1 MVLSDSGSE
10 VLKILIFHKRHGSLS
25 SDYSTKLYQRVHNTS
40 LEMPPNLRSNIVW
53 QLWTV
58 CDASLQLLTVVL
70 YSVEARIEICQAG
83 RRLGGSTGQWGYHQ
97 GRPDRNLPGTGALR
111 HRGTGALRQT
121 HRADTGTSTVRWEG
135 PVFFCTI
142 AIYCGSYFWF
152 ELYSFPT
159 DRCSIP
165 QFPAAKPCHIS
176 RILITY
182 KVVSKSAKPSFS
194 QQWASALVSNS
205 IFRWTS
211 ANDNLSPAWRM
222 IRPPSL

>member
-1 MVLSDSGSE
+1 
-10 VLKILIFHKRHGSLS
+10 
-25 SDYSTKLYQRVHNTS
+25 
-40 LEMPPNLRSNIVW
+40 MPPNLRSSIVW

-83 RRLGGSTGQWGYHQ
+83 RRRGGSTGQWGYHQ
-97 GRPDRNLPGTGALR
+97 GRPDRNLPGTEAQEHQGR
-111 HRGTGALRQT
+111 PTGRTQAPLLLLGRVLFSSVLLWVILLIVL
-121 HRADTGTSTVRWEG
+121 DLNYIV
-135 PVFFCTI
+135 C
-142 AIYCGSYFWF
+142 
-152 ELYSFPT
+152 PT

-165 QFPAAKPCHIS
+165 QFPVGAHTAAKPCHIS

-182 KVVSKSAKPSFS
+182 KVVPKSAKPSFS

>member
-40 LEMPPNLRSNIVW
+40 LEMPPNLRSSIVW

-83 RRLGGSTGQWGYHQ
+83 RRRGGSTGQWGYHQ

-111 HRGTGALRQT
+111 HRGRPTGRTQAPLLLDGRVLFSSVLLQYIVGHT
-121 HRADTGTSTVRWEG
+121 FDSFR
-135 PVFFCTI
+135 
-142 AIYCGSYFWF
+142 F
-152 ELYSFPT
+152 ELYSLSNRQIQHSSVSCWRPYCCKT
-159 DRCSIP
+159 VSHLP
-165 QFPAAKPCHIS
+165 H
-176 RILITY
+176 TY
-182 KVVSKSAKPSFS
+182 
-194 QQWASALVSNS
+194 
-205 IFRWTS
+205 
-211 ANDNLSPAWRM
+211 NL
-222 IRPPSL
+222 